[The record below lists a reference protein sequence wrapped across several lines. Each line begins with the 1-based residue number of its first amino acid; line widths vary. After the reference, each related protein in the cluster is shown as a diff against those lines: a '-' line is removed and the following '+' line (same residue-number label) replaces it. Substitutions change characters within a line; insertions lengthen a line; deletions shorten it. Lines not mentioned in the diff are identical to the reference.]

1 MDFNLKTVD
10 EKTMNSLLVG
20 LGILEENLTPA
31 QNVSVDIIGS
41 FIRDEKEYTD
51 WHVNLRFS
59 ETSEDIIKALQP
71 YVVEPVVP
79 YRVWA

>member
-1 MDFNLKTVD
+1 MDFNLRTVD

-20 LGILEENLTPA
+20 ILETH
-31 QNVSVDIIGS
+31 NVSVDIIGS
-41 FIRDEKEYTD
+41 FIRDEKEYPD

-59 ETSEDIIKALQP
+59 EISEDTIKALQP
-71 YVVEPVVP
+71 YVVKPAVP